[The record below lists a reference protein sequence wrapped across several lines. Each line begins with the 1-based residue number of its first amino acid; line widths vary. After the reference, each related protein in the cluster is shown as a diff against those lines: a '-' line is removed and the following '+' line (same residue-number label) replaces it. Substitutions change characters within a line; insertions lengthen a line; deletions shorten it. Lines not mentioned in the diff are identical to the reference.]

1 MLSSP
6 CRPMQF
12 LGVVVQVSALSVL
25 ETGKEVT
32 LGEP

>member
-1 MLSSP
+1 
-6 CRPMQF
+6 MQF